1 VYISYWEIIASL
13 KARIIHQRMPQQEK
27 KQEMERLMDEV
38 RKSLESEQNL
48 RQKTMESLTAAYM
61 RIDEYVLQDVLLLI
75 WW

>member
-1 VYISYWEIIASL
+1 M

-75 WW
+75 